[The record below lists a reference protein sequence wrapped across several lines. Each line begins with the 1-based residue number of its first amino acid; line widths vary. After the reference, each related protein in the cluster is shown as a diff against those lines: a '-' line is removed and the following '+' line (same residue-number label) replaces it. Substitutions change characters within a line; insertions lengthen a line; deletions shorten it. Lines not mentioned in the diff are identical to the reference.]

1 MNNAAGIIL
10 AFGLV
15 AGGLP
20 VWSCGLRKH
29 LSFWEFVL
37 EHTVLSPHP
46 CEYVPEE
53 LYTQPLTEDELDK
66 LCAVSEAE
74 QITGSTTAYLSQL

>member
-1 MNNAAGIIL
+1 MQKLGIIL
-10 AFGLV
+10 AFSLV

-20 VWSCGLRKH
+20 VWSCGMRKH

-46 CEYVPEE
+46 VMYIPED
-53 LYTQPLTEDELDK
+53 LYTQPLTEEELDK

-74 QITGSTTAYLSQL
+74 QIVAGQATTYLSPP